1 MKHFINVA
9 GTILII
15 GAVTIACIGSYRSH
29 RQSQQLRELPPEV
42 VVEFTPEV
50 EIIEQLPT
58 GIKIVTIQKSKGETF
73 NMIVPTFDPIDLP
86 LECEEGFANLTY
98 EEQCLLLDVA
108 MAEAEGE
115 DSVGKALV
123 MITVL
128 NRTDYFGA
136 AIPEIIYAP
145 GQFATGRMGI
155 QPGEDCYE
163 ALGMV
168 VDGWDESWIE
178 GDWDHSMK
186 ILWFSN
192 DGYPAYGE
200 PMFQYGGHYFSGLKE
215 E

>member
-1 MKHFINVA
+1 MKYIVNII
-9 GTILII
+9 GTIII
-15 GAVTIACIGSYRSH
+15 AISVIIACIGSYKAH
-29 RQSQQLRELPPEV
+29 RQSMQLRELPPEV
-42 VVEFTPEV
+42 VVELDSDVEV
-50 EIIEQLPT
+50 IEQLPT
-58 GIKIVTIQKSKGETF
+58 AVKTVTCQKDGKTF
-73 NMIVPTFDPIDLP
+73 DMLVPTFEPADIPMLKNNQ
-86 LECEEGFANLTY
+86 FVNLTY
-98 EEQCLLLDVA
+98 EERDHLLDVA

-128 NRTDYFGA
+128 NRTEYFGA
-136 AIPEIIYAP
+136 TIPEIIYAP
-145 GQFATGRMGI
+145 NQFAVSRMGI
-155 QPGEDCYE
+155 QPSEDCYE

-168 VDGWDESWIE
+168 VDGWDETWIE

-186 ILWFSN
+186 ILWFGA

>member
-1 MKHFINVA
+1 MKRFINVA

-29 RQSQQLRELPPEV
+29 RQSQQLRIMPPEV
-42 VVEFTPEV
+42 VVELTPEV

-58 GIKIVTIQKSKGETF
+58 NIKVVTHQKDSGKAL
-73 NMIVPTFDPIDLP
+73 FDPADLP
-86 LECEEGFANLTY
+86 MECEEEFVNLTY

-128 NRTDYFGA
+128 NRTEHFSAPIG
-136 AIPEIIYAP
+136 EIIYAP
-145 GQFATGRMGI
+145 NQFAVGRMGI
-155 QPGEDCYE
+155 QPGDDCYE

-186 ILWFSN
+186 ILWFGAG
-192 DGYPAYGE
+192 GYPAYGE

>member
-29 RQSQQLRELPPEV
+29 RQSQQLRELPPDEV
-42 VVEFTPEV
+42 TEIDHPVEYVEV
-50 EIIEQLPT
+50 APVIEDAAETSELQDEIFVPADIPMLRDD
-58 GIKIVTIQKSKGETF
+58 TF
-73 NMIVPTFDPIDLP
+73 V
-86 LECEEGFANLTY
+86 NLTY
-98 EEQCLLLDVA
+98 EEQNLLLDVA

-128 NRTDYFGA
+128 NRTEHFNAPIG
-136 AIPEIIYAP
+136 EIIYAP
-145 GQFATGRMGI
+145 NQFAVGRMGI
-155 QPGEDCYE
+155 QPSEDCYE

-186 ILWFSN
+186 ILWFSA